1 MWRVLIKYWAGIA
14 SEEQREVKEMQESK
28 YRPVENS
35 ISWQTIAF
43 SLIIAWRMFPMYQ
56 IQEKCKETS

>member
-43 SLIIAWRMFPMYQ
+43 SQIIAWRMFPMYQ